1 MKKIILILLTITVI
15 FSNNYCQDM
24 ALSSPVMDVLSIN
37 PAFAGS
43 KNIVRTSINNQMK
56 WYSAIHNT
64 IYNSTSVDIPIEK
77 FGIGFQGEYNKLSDG
92 FTNSNAGV
100 SVSYKIGKL
109 RKFIIVPAVKFSFRG
124 YYLNTNNL
132 VFYDQLSVYEG
143 IVSSSTSAI
152 IPNQNIYV
160 ADATLGLLTQFPI
173 DLHRTHP
180 AWVNVGF
187 AYDHIPKVK
196 YTFTSDP
203 NSNYPAKL
211 TLHAGVY
218 IPFYQKNPVT
228 KQRDN
233 MGFMLYPNF
242 KFQNQES
249 FSLINFGTLAYKNKF
264 IFGIAGQ
271 TFKHFKLLNKNQL
284 VASIGYEFIFGD
296 FIAVQAMYNFDMG
309 ISTGNS
315 PAFITHEFGI
325 SVFFVNKRSTDCID
339 GLKYNKKRW
348 FNSNNIQQRHTGE
361 CPPGSTPIRKNTDI
375 MPFFYP
381 IELPKAYIGLQN

>member
-1 MKKIILILLTITVI
+1 MKKPLLILLIVASI
-15 FSNNYCQDM
+15 FTNINSQEM
-24 ALSSPVMDVLSIN
+24 ALNNPVMDVLSVN

-64 IYNSTSVDIPIEK
+64 IYNSASVDLSIEK
-77 FGIGFQGEYNKLSDG
+77 FGVGFQGEYNKLSDG

-100 SVSYKIGKL
+100 SISYKIGNL
-109 RKFIIVPAVKFSFRG
+109 RKIIIIPAVKFSFRG

-143 IVSSSTSAI
+143 IVSSSSAT
-152 IPNQNIYV
+152 IPNQNIFV
-160 ADATLGLLTQFPI
+160 ADATIGLLTQFPI
-173 DLHRTHP
+173 DFHRTHP
-180 AWVNVGF
+180 TWVNFGF
-187 AYDHIPKVK
+187 AYDHLPKVK

-203 NSNYPAKL
+203 NAYYPAKT
-211 TLHAGVY
+211 TLHGGIY
-218 IPFYQKNPVT
+218 IPFYQKNTTT

-249 FSLINFGTLAYKNKF
+249 FSLINFGALAYKNKF
-264 IFGIAGQ
+264 VFGIAGQ
-271 TFKHFKLLNKNQL
+271 TFKHYKLLNKNQL
-284 VASIGYEFIFGD
+284 VASIGYEFMLGNFM
-296 FIAVQAMYNFDMG
+296 ALQAMYNFDMG
-309 ISTGNS
+309 ISTGNNPS
-315 PAFITHEFGI
+315 FITHEFGI
-325 SVFFVNKRSTDCID
+325 SIFFVNKRSTDCQD

-361 CPPGSTPIRKNTDI
+361 CPPGSTPIRFNTDVA
-375 MPFFYP
+375 PFFYP
-381 IELPKAYIGLQN
+381 IELPKAYIGLQD